1 MEGTHRCLVT
11 AGCLLQRDL
20 DQREDERLCDSE
32 VGLYKKRAR
41 EWLPKLSQN
50 ASRPSERGGC
60 EHDDDKHEQHDVCE
74 ERHFNDP
81 TKSTR
86 DLERAWREESF
97 IYIIDFPRFCSFRKY

>member
-20 DQREDERLCDSE
+20 DEREDERLCDSE

-50 ASRPSERGGC
+50 ASRPSE
-60 EHDDDKHEQHDVCE
+60 
-74 ERHFNDP
+74 
-81 TKSTR
+81 
-86 DLERAWREESF
+86 
-97 IYIIDFPRFCSFRKY
+97 